1 MEAILR
7 LIQQGNIQAIVALW
21 LLLIGFSVVVYIAVE
36 QYRRQSVLRRF
47 GIRESEDSQQEKAWM
62 LALGKYVT
70 GLFSTSES
78 DIGDK
83 FIAAGFYDTRYAHLL
98 MPVKYGVMIL
108 GLAAIAMA
116 GVSMGY
122 PLLKL
127 LPIMGGWL
135 VVSILLPDMYLAQRT
150 RHLRRK
156 LSGQL
161 PYLLDLMGVCV
172 QTGMTIEAAMSYL
185 TQEMISFDR
194 DLAYMLKRTT
204 ERAQI
209 VGMEK
214 ALDELYKRV
223 PTTEIRSFVMTLNQ
237 SLQYGS
243 SIYSVLTTLAVDIR
257 QVQMLG
263 MEEKIGKLS
272 AKMSVPLILFI
283 MIPIVIL
290 IAAPG
295 VMRLMN

>member
-47 GIRESEDSQQEKAWM
+47 GIRDSEDSQQEKAWM

-150 RHLRRK
+150 RYLRRK